1 MEDDSPLA
9 HYEPPL
15 QKNNLAFG
23 VEIEFALATAAASGI
38 GPEPHLGGQI
48 FGMPD
53 WQIGCEL
60 IRNTLKGVGVPAEI
74 EVRSSFYWRPFSD
87 RS

>member
-1 MEDDSPLA
+1 MEDDLPLA

-15 QKNNLAFG
+15 QKNNLTFG

-60 IRNTLKGVGVPAEI
+60 TRNTLNGVGVPAEI
-74 EVRSSFYWRPFSD
+74 EVRSSFYWKPFSD